1 MPTDHSGM
9 YRRFHRE
16 LPRPGCLH
24 RHLAVAGMLGGL
36 LLTGCTGI
44 SVEPSCPTELVVGDS
59 GTLKANEKDE
69 GAVPKYEWKVLP
81 ETAGTIAEPTEPS
94 TTFTAK
100 AAGKATFRLT
110 ARDGLYQVI
119 SECST
124 RIITLASIAVTLEAS
139 PGEPVAGDTVTLT
152 CSTETIIQKG
162 TRTIEQVDADS
173 DDSVEL
179 TQVAEGTETFIT
191 TEPGDFIFRCV
202 VASGV
207 GDEAEQVESE
217 ILTITVAPS
226 SDSND
231 QPDGDADDTG
241 NGNDNADD
249 VDDDG
254 DPDNANDNGSDP
266 PVRPPVRR

>member
-1 MPTDHSGM
+1 MPTDHSGIC
-9 YRRFHRE
+9 RRFRRG
-16 LPRPGCLH
+16 LARPGCLC
-24 RHLAVAGMLGGL
+24 RHLAFVGMLGGL

-44 SVEPSCPTELVVGDS
+44 SVEPSCPAELVVGDS
-59 GTLKANEKDE
+59 GTLKAHEKDE

-81 ETAGTIAEPTEPS
+81 ETAGTIDKPTEPS

-124 RIITLASIAVTLEAS
+124 RIITLASIAVALETS
-139 PGEPVAGDTVTLT
+139 PSEPVAGDTVTLT
-152 CSTETIIQKG
+152 CSTETIIQRG
-162 TRTIEQVDADS
+162 TRTIEQVDADG
-173 DDSVEL
+173 DDAVEL
-179 TQVAEGTETFIT
+179 TQVAEGTETFVA
-191 TEPGDFIFRCV
+191 TEPGDFTFRCV

-207 GDEAEQVESE
+207 GDDAEQVESE

-226 SDSND
+226 ADSDD
-231 QPDGDADDTG
+231 QPDDTD

-249 VDDDG
+249 VDDNG
-254 DPDNANDNGSDP
+254 DADNANDNGSDP
-266 PVRPPVRR
+266 PVVRR